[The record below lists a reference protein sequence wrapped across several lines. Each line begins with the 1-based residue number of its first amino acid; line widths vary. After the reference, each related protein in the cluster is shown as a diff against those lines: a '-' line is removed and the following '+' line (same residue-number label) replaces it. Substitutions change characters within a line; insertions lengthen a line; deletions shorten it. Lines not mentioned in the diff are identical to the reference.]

1 MGIGVGAA
9 ALSFMLGKDRS
20 AQGALAAT
28 SGYHGRPGLPGLP
41 ATAKRVIFLCMA
53 GGPSHLETFDDKPM
67 LAKIHN
73 QPMPASFTKGQPVAQ
88 LQGRE
93 LRAFAPLFKFGR
105 YGQSGQTIS
114 ELLPWHH
121 KLADDICIV
130 RSMVTEQINHDP
142 AHTFMNCGTALSG
155 RPSMGAW
162 INYGLGSESDDLP
175 GFVVLTS
182 VGGREPD
189 QPIASRQWSSGFLP
203 SQFQGVEFNSHGE
216 PVSYVRNPAG
226 VPDALQRAN
235 VNSIQQLDLH
245 HNEWINDPEVQT
257 RVTAYET
264 AYRLQTSVPKLM
276 DLSDEPAHVLQLYG
290 GAPGD
295 GSFASNCLLARRLA
309 ERGVRFI
316 HLYHRGWDH
325 HTFLDRDIQRCAQ
338 HTDRGAFALITD
350 LKQRGMLDDTLVV
363 WGGEFGRTPMVQLT
377 GGAPGRDHHIKGFT
391 MWLAGGGIKRGIS
404 YGATDELGYHAVDN
418 IVHIRDLHATMLH
431 VLGIDHRQLTFPY
444 QGLDTKLTGVKE
456 ARVVKEILA

>member
-1 MGIGVGAA
+1 
-9 ALSFMLGKDRS
+9 
-20 AQGALAAT
+20 
-28 SGYHGRPGLPGLP
+28 
-41 ATAKRVIFLCMA
+41 
-53 GGPSHLETFDDKPM
+53 
-67 LAKIHN
+67 
-73 QPMPASFTKGQPVAQ
+73 
-88 LQGRE
+88 
-93 LRAFAPLFKFGR
+93 
-105 YGQSGQTIS
+105 
-114 ELLPWHH
+114 
-121 KLADDICIV
+121 
-130 RSMVTEQINHDP
+130 MVTEQINHDP

-162 INYGLGSESDDLP
+162 INYGLGSECKELP

-226 VPDALQRAN
+226 VPESLQRAN
-235 VNSIQQLDLH
+235 VDSIQQLDLH
-245 HNEWINDPEVQT
+245 HNRWLNDPEIQT
-257 RVTAYET
+257 RITAYET
-264 AYRLQTSVPKLM
+264 AYRMQTSVPKLM

-290 GAPGD
+290 GTPGD

-325 HTFLDRDIQRCAQ
+325 HTFLERDIQRCAQ
-338 HTDRGAFALITD
+338 HTDRGAFALIAD

-391 MWLAGGGIKRGIS
+391 MWLAGGGVKRGIS

-431 VLGIDHRQLTFPY
+431 ALGVDHRQLTFPY

-456 ARVVKEILA
+456 ARVVNDILA

>member
-1 MGIGVGAA
+1 MGMGLGAA
-9 ALSFMLGKDRS
+9 ALSLMLGEKRS
-20 AQGALAAT
+20 VQAGSPAT
-28 SGYHGRPGLPGLP
+28 TTYRGLPGLP
-41 ATAKRVIFLCMA
+41 NLAAKAKRVIFLCMA
-53 GGPSHLETFDDKPM
+53 GGPSHLETFDYKPK
-67 LAKIHN
+67 LAEIHN
-73 QPMPASFTKGQPVAQ
+73 QPMPDSYTKGQPVAQ
-88 LQGRE
+88 LQGHE

-114 ELLPWHH
+114 ELLPWHQE
-121 KLADDICIV
+121 LADDICIV
-130 RSMVTEQINHDP
+130 RSMITEQINHDP

-155 RPSMGAW
+155 HPSMGAW
-162 INYGLGSESDDLP
+162 INYGLGSESDELP

-226 VPDALQRAN
+226 VPDELQRSS
-235 VNSIQQLDLH
+235 VSCVQQLDLH
-245 HNEWINDPEVQT
+245 HNRWMNDPEVQT
-257 RVTAYET
+257 RIAAYET
-264 AYRLQTSVPKLM
+264 AYRMQTSVPKLM

-290 GAPGD
+290 GSPGD

-325 HTFLDRDIQRCAQ
+325 HTFLERDIQRCAQ
-338 HTDRGAFALITD
+338 YTDRGAFALVTD

-391 MWLAGGGIKRGIS
+391 MWLAGGGTKRGIS

-418 IVHIRDLHATMLH
+418 VVYVRDLHATMLH

-444 QGLDTKLTGVKE
+444 QGLNTKLTGVKE
-456 ARVVKEILA
+456 ARVVTDILA